1 MSKTLARLCS
11 SAGVS
16 KSNRTVASPV
26 SFRTSATYRLRGLC
40 LLLPLPCAK
49 TTIPVDCFGIV
60 RCPATDTGPA
70 TTSTSSSR
78 IGGAATGEDVP
89 KSPAGSIEQS
99 DYLVVGGLSEVAVA
113 LPDGGKELRGGQ
125 AHHLVGVLGDGLDGF
140 GCADGNRQRHR
151 AGALG
156 AGDLARRLNGR
167 TGRDAVIDDHGG
179 SRRQRYPVAAPAEV
193 FGAALQFGPLLVLD
207 RVHVVAAE
215 ARVTHDGVVDH
226 PHPALTN
233 RAEGQFGL
241 KRHSE
246 LAHDNDVERDPY
258 CLGDLKGHHRYP
270 ASR

>member
-1 MSKTLARLCS
+1 MSKTLARLRS

-49 TTIPVDCFGIV
+49 TTIPVDCFGIM
-60 RCPATDTGPA
+60 RCP
-70 TTSTSSSR
+70 
-78 IGGAATGEDVP
+78 ATGEDVP

-99 DYLVVGGLSEVAVA
+99 DDLVVGGLSEVAVA

-140 GCADGNRQRHR
+140 GCADRNRQRHR

-179 SRRQRYPVAAPAEV
+179 SPRQRYPVAAPAEV

-207 RVHVVAAE
+207 RVHGVAAE
-215 ARVTHDGVVDH
+215 TRVT
-226 PHPALTN
+226 
-233 RAEGQFGL
+233 
-241 KRHSE
+241 
-246 LAHDNDVERDPY
+246 
-258 CLGDLKGHHRYP
+258 
-270 ASR
+270 